1 MKRTK
6 NAPIT
11 SSKLH
16 LQTKGDTNTW
26 KDKNKNIHK
35 KQTNKISLTRLL
47 NWLHAHIQQSFLQKE
62 FAI

>member
-35 KQTNKISLTRLL
+35 KQTNKIYQF
-47 NWLHAHIQQSFLQKE
+47 NQCNQC
-62 FAI
+62 